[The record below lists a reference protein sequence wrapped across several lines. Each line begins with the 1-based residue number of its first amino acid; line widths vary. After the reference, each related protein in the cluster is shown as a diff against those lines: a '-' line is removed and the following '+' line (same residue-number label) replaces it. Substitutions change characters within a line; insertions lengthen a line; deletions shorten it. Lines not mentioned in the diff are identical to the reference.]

1 MADEVPPG
9 ALAWPTAGQLVAV
22 RVSETGRQLRAVVD
36 DVRPPDQLHV
46 RAPVTLAGAPV
57 EPLPLGSSLLLSWDA
72 PTGRC
77 ELPVVLSA
85 LPALRVPV
93 WRLEPVTAQVV
104 AQRRASVRAPAFL
117 RVELRR
123 GLDRWQ
129 AGLCDLSAGGARCLV
144 GHTDDLAAGDL
155 LTLRFDLDEQPVQL
169 PAELLAVEP
178 IDRGRATLRL
188 RFAAE
193 DTAVGQLR
201 ERVRDH
207 HRMGLAVG
215 RR

>member
-1 MADEVPPG
+1 MLID
-9 ALAWPTAGQLVAV
+9 V

-46 RAPVTLAGAPV
+46 RAPVTLAGGPV
-57 EPLPLGSSLLLSWDA
+57 EPLPLGSSLLLSW
-72 PTGRC
+72 TGPGGRL
-77 ELPVVLSA
+77 ELPVVLNDV
-85 LPALRVPV
+85 PPLRVPV
-93 WRLEPVTAQVV
+93 WRLAPVATTLV

-117 RVELRR
+117 RVELFR
-123 GLDRWQ
+123 GADRWQ

-144 GHTDDLAAGDL
+144 GDADGLSAGDAL
-155 LTLRFDLDEQPVQL
+155 SLRFDLDDQTVRL

-178 IDRGRATLRL
+178 MSRGRATLRL
-188 RFAAE
+188 QFAAD
-193 DTAVGQLR
+193 DTAVGELR